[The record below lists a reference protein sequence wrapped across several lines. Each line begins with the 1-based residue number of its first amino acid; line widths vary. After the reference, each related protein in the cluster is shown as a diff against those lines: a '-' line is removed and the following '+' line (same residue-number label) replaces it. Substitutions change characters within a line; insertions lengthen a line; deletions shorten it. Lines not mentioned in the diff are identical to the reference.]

1 MLDLRNNKYTKKD
14 DKDDK
19 DDKDKE
25 DKEDK
30 EEKDNYQKLIES
42 HLKKKSKKKYWMNIS
57 RKSDTNNDLI

>member
-19 DDKDKE
+19 DKE
-25 DKEDK
+25 DKDK